1 VSSRFQTTLGW
12 KVAIA
17 AAAIVLPAA
26 GFALLLVDPGVDVAW
41 EDHPA
46 HFWLVLAAAGV
57 TAALAHAT
65 GEAAERRGDLRLGL
79 VSLTFLCSAGFLGLH
94 ALATPGVLLDDS
106 SLGFVIAVPVGLVI
120 ASGIA
125 VLSATESVSTRM
137 RTPPLGRRGGT
148 ALLLALMAAW
158 AAATLI
164 GIGPLDE
171 STEIERASGTLAIPA
186 FIAATLYLVAA
197 ARYAVIGAGDPPILV
212 LAVAISFVL
221 LGEAMLQTAFSRNWH
236 ASWWEWH
243 ALILTAFGLV
253 AIAARREWREERFSP
268 LYTKETAGGRREV
281 SVVFADLAGYTS
293 FSEGRDPAQ
302 VSDMLNAYFERAI
315 PPVVEEHGGDVERLM
330 GDALMATFNT
340 RGDQPDHASRAAA
353 AALAIRDATAA
364 VAAENPGWPRFRVGV
379 NSGDALVGVLGAA
392 GGRSYTVIGDAV
404 NSASRLETAAPVG
417 EVAIG
422 AVTLRALP
430 GARTRALGA
439 IKVKG
444 RREPLDAYVLEA
456 LPPESG

>member
-1 VSSRFQTTLGW
+1 M
-12 KVAIA
+12 AIA
-17 AAAIVLPAA
+17 AAALVLPAA
-26 GFALLLVDPGVDVAW
+26 GFALLLVDPGIDVAW

-94 ALATPGVLLDDS
+94 ALATPGVLLDDP
-106 SLGFVIAVPVGLVI
+106 SLGFVIAVPVGLAI
-120 ASGIA
+120 ASVIA
-125 VLSATESVSTRM
+125 VLSATESLSTRI
-137 RTPPLGRRGGT
+137 RGLPPSRRAGT
-148 ALLLALMAAW
+148 GLLLALMAAW

-171 STEIERASGTLAIPA
+171 PTEIERASGTLAIPA

-197 ARYAVIGAGDPPILV
+197 ARYAVIGAGDPPVLV
-212 LAVAISFVL
+212 LAVAIAFVL

-243 ALILTAFGLV
+243 ALILAAFGLV
-253 AIAARREWREERFSP
+253 AIAARREWREERFSA
-268 LYTKETAGGRREV
+268 LYSKETAGGRREV
-281 SVVFADLAGYTS
+281 SVVFADLAGFTS

-340 RGDQPDHASRAAA
+340 RGDQPDHAKRAAA

-364 VAAENPGWPRFRVGV
+364 VAAEHPGWPRFRVGV
-379 NSGDALVGVLGAA
+379 NSGEALVGVLGAA

-404 NSASRLETAAPVG
+404 NSASRLESAAPVG

-422 AVTLRALP
+422 AVTLRALS

-444 RREPLDAYVLEA
+444 RREPLDAYVLES
-456 LPPESG
+456 LPADSD

>member
-1 VSSRFQTTLGW
+1 VSSHFQTTLGW
-12 KVAIA
+12 KLAIA
-17 AAAIVLPAA
+17 SAAIVLPAI
-26 GFALLLVDPGVDVAW
+26 GFALLLVDPGIDVAW

-65 GEAAERRGDLRLGL
+65 GEAAERRGDLRLAL

-125 VLSATESVSTRM
+125 VLSATESASTRM
-137 RTPPLGRRGGT
+137 GTLPLSRRGGT
-148 ALLLALMAAW
+148 VLLLTLMAAW
-158 AAATLI
+158 AAATLV

-171 STEIERASGTLAIPA
+171 ATDIERASGALAIPA
-186 FIAATLYLVAA
+186 FVAATLYLIAA
-197 ARYAVIGAGDPPILV
+197 ARYAVIGAGDPPVLV

-243 ALILTAFGLV
+243 ALMLTAFGLV

-268 LYTKETAGGRREV
+268 LYTKETAGARREV
-281 SVVFADLAGYTS
+281 SVVFADLAGFTS

-302 VSDMLNAYFERAI
+302 VSEMLNAYFERAI
-315 PPVVEEHGGDVERLM
+315 PLM

-340 RGDQPDHASRAAA
+340 RGDQADHARRAAA

-379 NSGDALVGVLGAA
+379 NSGEALVGVLGAA

-404 NSASRLETAAPVG
+404 NSASRLESSAPVG
-417 EVAIG
+417 EVAIS
-422 AVTLRALP
+422 AVTLRALS

-444 RREPLDAYVLEA
+444 RQEPLDAYVLEA
-456 LPPESG
+456 LPPDPG

>member
-1 VSSRFQTTLGW
+1 MGRSGVTLGW

-17 AAAIVLPAA
+17 AAVIALPAA
-26 GFALLLVDPGVDVAW
+26 GFVLLLVDPALDVAW

-65 GEAAERRGDLRLGL
+65 GEAAERRGDLRLAL

-94 ALATPGVLLDDS
+94 ALATPGVLLDDP
-106 SLGFVIAVPVGLVI
+106 SLGFVIAVPVGLAIASVI
-120 ASGIA
+120 AA
-125 VLSATESVSTRM
+125 VSAGERLPARGQALAAHR
-137 RTPPLGRRGGT
+137 RTGT
-148 ALLLALMAAW
+148 LLLLGLMAAW
-158 AAATLI
+158 AAATLV

-171 STEIERASGTLAIPA
+171 PTEIERASGTLAIPA
-186 FIAATLYLVAA
+186 FVAAALYLLAA
-197 ARYAVIGAGDPPILV
+197 ARYAALGSDDPPVLV
-212 LAVAISFVL
+212 LAVAVAFVL

-243 ALILTAFGLV
+243 ALILIAFGLV
-253 AIAARREWREERFSP
+253 AVAARREWREERFSA
-268 LYTKETAGGRREV
+268 LYTEETARGRRQV
-281 SVVFADLAGYTS
+281 SVVFADLAGFTS

-302 VSDMLNAYFERAI
+302 VSEMLNAYFERAI
-315 PPVVEEHGGDVERLM
+315 PPVVKEHGGEVERLM
-330 GDALMATFNT
+330 GDALMATFNA
-340 RGDQPDHASRAAA
+340 RGDQPDHAARAAA

-379 NSGDALVGVLGAA
+379 NSGEALVGILGTA

-404 NSASRLETAAPVG
+404 NSAARLESAAPVG

-422 AVTLRALP
+422 VSTLRDLP
-430 GARTRALGA
+430 GARTRSLGA
-439 IKVKG
+439 IRVKG
-444 RREPLDAYVLEA
+444 REEPLDAYVLEA
-456 LPPESG
+456 LPAG

>member
-1 VSSRFQTTLGW
+1 VESHFQTTLGW

-17 AAAIVLPAA
+17 TAAIVLPAA
-26 GFALLLVDPGVDVAW
+26 GFTLLLVDPGIDVAW

-46 HFWLVLAAAGV
+46 HFWLVLAAAGI
-57 TAALAHAT
+57 TATLAHAT

-94 ALATPGVLLDDS
+94 ALATPGVLLDES

-125 VLSATESVSTRM
+125 VLSATESVSTRISGL
-137 RTPPLGRRGGT
+137 PLSRRGGT

-164 GIGPLDE
+164 GIGPLDQP
-171 STEIERASGTLAIPA
+171 TEIERASGSLAIPA
-186 FIAATLYLVAA
+186 FVAATLYLLAA
-197 ARYAVIGAGDPPILV
+197 SRYAVIGAGDPPVLV

-236 ASWWEWH
+236 TSWWEWH
-243 ALILTAFGLV
+243 VLMLTAFGLV

-268 LYTKETAGGRREV
+268 LYTKETAEGKREV
-281 SVVFADLAGYTS
+281 SVVFADLAGFTS
-293 FSEGRDPAQ
+293 FSEGRDPAD
-302 VSDMLNAYFERAI
+302 VSEMLNAYFERAI

-340 RGDQPDHASRAAA
+340 RGDQPDHARRAAA

-404 NSASRLETAAPVG
+404 NSASRLESAAPVG
-417 EVAIG
+417 EVAIS
-422 AVTLRALP
+422 AVTLRFLS

>member
-1 VSSRFQTTLGW
+1 
-12 KVAIA
+12 VAIA
-17 AAAIVLPAA
+17 AATIALPAA
-26 GFALLLVDPGVDVAW
+26 GFALLLVDPGLDVAW

-46 HFWLVLAAAGV
+46 HFWLVLAAAAV

-65 GEAAERRGDLRLGL
+65 GEAAERRGDQRLAL

-106 SLGFVIAVPVGLVI
+106 SLGFVIAVPVGLAIASVI
-120 ASGIA
+120 AA
-125 VLSATESVSTRM
+125 LSATERLSARM
-137 RTPPLGRRGGT
+137 PALSPSRRSGT
-148 ALLLALMAAW
+148 ALLLAAMAAW

-171 STEIERASGTLAIPA
+171 PTEIERATGTLAIPA
-186 FIAATLYLVAA
+186 FAAATLYLVAA
-197 ARYAVIGAGDPPILV
+197 VRYAVLGAGDPPVLV
-212 LAVAISFVL
+212 LAVAIAFVL

-243 ALILTAFGLV
+243 ALMLTAFGLV
-253 AIAARREWREERFSP
+253 AITARREWREERFSA
-268 LYTKETAGGRREV
+268 LYTKETAGGKRDV
-281 SVVFADLAGYTS
+281 SIVFADLAGFTS

-302 VSDMLNAYFERAI
+302 VSAMLNAYFERAI

-330 GDALMATFNT
+330 GDALMVTFNA
-340 RGDQPDHASRAAA
+340 RGDQPDHAVRAAA

-379 NSGDALVGVLGAA
+379 NSGNALVGVLGAA

-404 NSASRLETAAPVG
+404 NSASRLESAAPVG

-422 AVTLRALP
+422 ANTLRALP
-430 GARTRALGA
+430 GAKTRALGA

-444 RREPLDAYVLEA
+444 RREPLDAYVLDS
-456 LPPESG
+456 LPPDSG